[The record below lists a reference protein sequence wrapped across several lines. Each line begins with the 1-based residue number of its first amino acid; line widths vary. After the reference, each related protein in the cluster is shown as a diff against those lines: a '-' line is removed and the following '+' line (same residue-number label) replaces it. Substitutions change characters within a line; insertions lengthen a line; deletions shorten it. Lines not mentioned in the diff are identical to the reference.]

1 MYLVASSFAPGG
13 PVMNPKNR
21 TRQLAVHAAR
31 EVGAVSLCLADFGG
45 YGACVDQP
53 GHDGPHIDANGY
65 EFLTSAEQ
73 AAQAAP
79 VVASTHN
86 PLRTHSVS
94 ALDELAIQV
103 GEELYRCAHCDELDT
118 IIDESVPSMM
128 SGYDFAIRC
137 GWCGAYETHNP
148 FSGKPTIYVPR
159 PDDATVA
166 ADEREARILA
176 DLGIRS

>member
-1 MYLVASSFAPGG
+1 MP
-13 PVMNPKNR
+13 
-21 TRQLAVHAAR
+21 
-31 EVGAVSLCLADFGG
+31 
-45 YGACVDQP
+45 
-53 GHDGPHIDANGY
+53 
-65 EFLTSAEQ
+65 
-73 AAQAAP
+73 
-79 VVASTHN
+79 HN

-128 SGYDFAIRC
+128 SGYDHALRC
-137 GWCGAYETHNP
+137 GWCGAYETANP
-148 FSGKPTIYVPR
+148 FTGELRVYVPR

-166 ADEREARILA
+166 AADRDARLAA